1 LANPYEGYKVKS
13 LINTYRANPDMFNDD
28 QLDEL
33 EALAEQNEINFKR
46 LEGNFSLRRGFQQA
60 QAGFLEGLTTFDLI
74 PKEPRT
80 TGEAIFRQLGHLA
93 GFAPAIMR
101 APLSVFSRF
110 RGTGMYQAL
119 EAGIKTL
126 DDIAV
131 PMKFSRGTKAT
142 FDKVLEKTGAETI
155 DFLRKGAA
163 TRQITEEALGLGVA
177 SAVSSVWKGSDI
189 MADAF
194 VGGAIAGG
202 AFGGI
207 GNFVSVGKMY
217 KGSPEQIQKANARL
231 RAGVASLFMGL
242 PATMRNDP
250 IEMQIYEYLLGGFFG
265 YNTRPAY
272 KQAAGEWMIGKKGE
286 RLGRNM
292 QDILDPE
299 HAKDWNTITKRTQ
312 DFILYEHPMGESF
325 TFPNSEKLKGATGAS
340 LGYLEKNFP
349 ETRWRQLAETY
360 IKNSGREVNDANI
373 QAFYRLRAADAMAVL
388 QGRLRDAESTSAQL
402 YADQQSDFMDPVT
415 REIEYL
421 KSTDKEVYKE
431 VDKKQFRTEQDFVS
445 AREQATAESL
455 SAEGGRNVEV
465 FITNL
470 KKLIGNDLTTKHEAR
485 YRRKWHTETEP
496 TQEVFYFK
504 DKAFGDIEVKS
515 TKDKTFGTTS
525 LGERYVT
532 LPINYLGF
540 GGFSFMTHGVTKN
553 GQVYKILD
561 FAPQGENVI
570 FKVDS
575 NKLRKIENRLEE
587 QGKYIY
593 SGVKDKTFMLI
604 ADYVNTL
611 GNVQITKEMI
621 FDAMSKGD
629 PVVRSAIE
637 KTFETGL
644 ASDKSIFGTNRLYE
658 RKWISNVLHHA
669 AMNGLVNKNSP
680 SLQGL
685 GLLLNKGYGKSVADL
700 NKRLTL
706 ITNRMTPLN
715 AASFTETIPN
725 GKIRG
730 MIIKDIETTGNSD
743 TDGGLIIAHKFFD
756 NVVKYMGQDSMVGH
770 IKPVV
775 AGNTG
780 LGALFTKS
788 NGQRATGRWNNFM
801 KENGLDFIVFDSG
814 AKLRGNLEINTEFT
828 YNPKSNTFSI
838 KNPKTFEVPIEHM
851 QVSTGTFEDPF
862 KSIKGDEIARQF
874 YLHASSNQFP
884 DFAEQYF
891 KEILEPSLQGTERGR
906 SFAEKVNEIRA
917 KNEKLS
923 DKQLKE
929 LDKIIEDADL
939 SLNELPLDF
948 IKDTLLKFPDSRV
961 AGKVMDK
968 IMKLEGEGKLDIDFE
983 FDTNSDFRQFHASN
997 KILAQAMAGTYA
1009 VRNTVFKEN
1018 YHNALKKFLVRRF
1031 ANPYIYT
1038 GGKSWLKAFTPDQ
1051 LFTYKGESIIID
1063 PEYVQKGIK
1072 ELREGDVYLDNM
1084 FKKMPIETKYIP
1096 EKELEA
1102 IYQRKLKNAQK
1113 TDSKATMETINKRV
1127 NLGEAWEQYT
1137 GNKSRSN
1144 IKEWDKTFM
1153 LLAIRI
1159 PADSVSGTRQLRFR
1173 GFTGQR
1179 GSGSFTHHKDN
1190 KYLGGAD
1197 KDSDSIK
1204 LYQGI
1209 SNDLRKKFV
1218 EVKDERAAWENK
1230 DGTPSD
1236 YAKEIDRIFSNADL
1250 DATEVQRFK
1259 GYNKKEG
1266 DKGYNKLEDIEYQMF
1281 MYNPAYRL
1289 RASQMAYSAKQGM
1302 GTSLNAKIA
1311 MQNFADYILKNNN
1324 SVDFTFED
1332 GGQTFVANIKVKKGS
1347 VMGVDRMQFF
1357 RDLGT
1362 AVVNKSAD
1370 ASTDPT
1376 IKPSVAHTR
1385 VLFDAL
1391 FDMKVYKANE
1401 KTGELDLVKRNGS
1414 DIKLPK
1420 DYFGYNQL
1428 KSKAINT
1435 PFSTILDAL
1444 RVVKPQ
1450 SSVRQISWSILKDR
1464 AWETT
1469 KSGQVILKLEPKEI
1483 AKLDIDV
1490 GERVLT
1496 TENDITYSITRK
1508 PNSDGKAIL
1517 NKSRF
1522 GTGQALDIF
1531 DLGRLLTRTNVNVK
1545 KHELTGMIPALIKRM
1560 ENAGLNIESFSFPI
1574 ITRAYSRL
1582 MESLPV
1588 QQQAANNLRL
1598 IGGKELTKF
1607 IETHL
1612 GILAKEFNFDMNP
1625 RGKLDPRISQYSFAF
1640 DNIGRGLAHFSTIE
1654 LLHKNFLDLHKAIDS
1669 AGVKGNAI
1677 KELIPRLIERNKKIK
1692 EELQATVRLD
1702 KDGVLE
1708 NLERQIQKTSQELLD
1723 LAVDNNFTPEPLMKY
1738 WHTLLLSPIT
1748 SKKTQGFF
1756 GHNQLYKDIHSARSI
1771 PFETK
1776 KEFYGKMEEVFNRGV
1791 EQESPQLEAKAK
1803 SISTLKEL
1811 AMKTTEELLNENAPP
1826 KSKPKKVDSNK
1837 FDLFNPPKTEMILM
1851 DKSPKETLTELTTS
1865 KAMEGLAINEAQLKE
1880 VQQFR
1885 KNLNRH
1891 RVIKEN
1897 FEQWF
1902 EYFTGILSGGNKYRE
1917 ASTMT
1922 MQDIVAINRYF
1933 KGIQDPNRLK
1943 FDLSYWYRDPRFAD
1957 EKMATKGLI
1966 NKYFQYFAP
1975 VKTAGST
1982 EPVRKPIFFF
1992 TSPIGEIARYH
2003 GANERSISKDIV
2015 YYENKYYKNIEKELN
2030 KYGTEERTKLVEEL
2044 FDFREKGIVP
2054 SDPKKLA
2061 QIEALNKPVT
2071 EFFKGMHDLIY
2082 TKDSKGIKATDADG
2096 TWVMD
2101 KDFQSWYRSTGGVLN
2116 KYMRWNADGK
2126 MDLQHFRRT
2135 VIDNN
2140 NINKPEVIRT
2150 VGIDGIKR
2158 YQRELKMEEAILN
2171 EIEFSKTMLGT
2182 RLEKEAFRQKDSF
2195 VYRDKMHQF
2204 MKGIGQR
2211 DVTSYMPH
2219 MNFGATKKSA
2229 REIVTFIENKAND
2242 IYGDTYSKAIAKG
2255 LTPEMAAQRADRAF
2269 LEYNRQQENKLA
2281 GAEEFFAY
2289 GELIEPSKIME
2300 SDLNV
2305 QFTSQGSLVGNLKNR
2320 VVDMPGFDKSP
2331 FIFKL
2336 YLDKLVGSY
2345 YNNATAIKGQ
2355 YEINNMVH
2363 RLTRNPRTRYKVSK
2377 AEQEQLKGSDYKN
2390 PVEVWADYVKLY
2402 LQSILGHQSYFSTEM
2417 VSPKSPLKLKDK
2429 RNLFYLTSD
2438 ENVINI
2444 FEKYYQNKG
2453 VSSPFFKHAP
2463 KSKEARKEYF
2473 SRKLHELGRMEA
2485 QYQLMSLLANTGTW
2499 ATNIFSGSAMT
2510 IGSAGIRNF
2519 ADSYSNKKI
2528 YDMLLTDGKGNE
2540 VVKLNNGKTAKNRKE
2555 LLQYLEERGVIDA
2568 FIQNE
2573 FDVNPRLR
2581 SGLKK
2586 AGVNL
2591 STFKREITTAAK
2603 SKNPNLSVM
2612 EVVRKYNVMDTMVKY
2627 GSFFMQ
2633 NSERINRLNAFTA
2646 HAMQAVKKFGAEGRE
2661 LSIEDPFV
2669 FDMAMRGIENT
2680 QFLYQ
2685 NSARPAFMR
2694 TAVGKVLS
2702 RFKLFVW
2709 NSVRTRKEFYRQ
2721 AKLYGFKEGT
2731 PEYERFKDT
2740 YMIDLFM
2747 FALGSAFMFS
2757 IFDTALAPPLD
2768 TFQSIA
2774 DSLYGDKRER
2784 DMAFWGSKLGAL
2796 QLLKP
2801 PVARIPDAAIELLT
2815 GDWEKFSSYTAYT
2828 MFPFGRGVRQLVQ
2841 FSERPERAGEIF
2853 LRLPVNQMKSR
2864 LERERRR
2871 SRQKSRIE
2879 ETLGE

>member
-1 LANPYEGYKVKS
+1 MINPYEGYKVKS

-33 EALAEQNEINFKR
+33 ESLAEQHEINFKR
-46 LEGNFSLRRGFQQA
+46 LEGNFSLRRGLQQA
-60 QAGFLEGLTTFDLI
+60 QAGFIEGLTTMDLI

-93 GFAPAIMR
+93 GFAPAIMK

-126 DDIAV
+126 DDIAI

-142 FDKVLEKTGAETI
+142 FDKVLQKTGAESI
-155 DFLRKGAA
+155 EFLRHGSA

-177 SAVSSVWKGSDI
+177 SAVSSVWKGTDV

-217 KGSPEQIQKANARL
+217 KGTPEQIQTANARL
-231 RAGVASLFMGL
+231 RAGVASMFMGL
-242 PATMRNDP
+242 PATMRQDP

-272 KQAAGEWMIGKKGE
+272 KQAAGVWMNGKKGE
-286 RLGRNM
+286 KLGRNL

-299 HAKDWNTITKRTQ
+299 HAKDWNTITKKTQ
-312 DFILYEHPMGESF
+312 DYILYEHPLGF
-325 TFPNSEKLKGATGAS
+325 KNSEGLKGSTGAS

-349 ETRWRQLAETY
+349 ETKWRPLAEEY
-360 IKNSGREVNDANI
+360 IKNSGREVNNDTVH
-373 QAFYRLRAADAMAVL
+373 AFYRLKASDAMAVL
-388 QGRLRDAESTSAQL
+388 SGRFRDAESTSAQL
-402 YADQQSDFMDPVT
+402 YSDQQSDFMDPVT

-421 KSTDKEVYKE
+421 KNTDKDVYKE
-431 VDKKQFRTEQDFVS
+431 VDKKQFKTEQDFVA
-445 AREQATAESL
+445 AREQATSESL
-455 SAEGGRNVEV
+455 TAEGGRNVEV
-465 FITNL
+465 FVDSL
-470 KKLIGNDLTTKHEAR
+470 KRLIGSDLTTKHEAR

-504 DKAFGDIEVKS
+504 DKAFGDIDVKS
-515 TKDKTFGTTS
+515 TKSKTFGTTS

-553 GQVYKILD
+553 GQAYKILD
-561 FAPQGENVI
+561 FAPQGENVL

-575 NKLRKIENRLEE
+575 KKLRKIENKLEE

-593 SGVKDKTFMLI
+593 SGMKDKTFMLI
-604 ADYVNTL
+604 ADYVDSL
-611 GNVQITKEMI
+611 GNVQITKELI

-629 PVVRSAIE
+629 PVIRKAIE
-637 KTFETGL
+637 KTYEAGL
-644 ASDKSIFGTNRLYE
+644 ESDKNMFGTNRLYE
-658 RKWISNVLHHA
+658 RKWVSNVLHHA

-680 SLQGL
+680 NLQGL

-715 AASFTETIPN
+715 QASFTETIPN
-725 GKIRG
+725 GKMRG

-756 NVVKYMGQDSMVGH
+756 SIVKYMGYDKNVGH
-770 IKPVV
+770 LKPVV
-775 AGNTG
+775 AGDTG

-788 NGQRATGRWNNFM
+788 NGQRATGRWNDFM

-814 AKLRGNLEINTEFT
+814 AKLKGQIEVNAEFT
-828 YNPKSNTFSI
+828 YNPKSNTFSV

-891 KEILEPSLQGTERGR
+891 KEILEPSLLGTERGKA
-906 SFAEKVNEIRA
+906 FAEKVNEVRA

-929 LDKIIEDADL
+929 LDKIINDADL
-939 SLNELPLDF
+939 SLNELPLEF

-961 AGKVMDK
+961 AGRVMDK

-983 FDTNSDFRQFHASN
+983 FDSSSDFRQFHTSN

-1051 LFTYKGESIIID
+1051 LVTYKGESIIID
-1063 PEYVQKGIK
+1063 PEYVQKKVKG
-1072 ELREGDVYLDNM
+1072 LQEGDLYLDNM
-1084 FKKMPIETKYIP
+1084 FKRMPIETKYIP
-1096 EKELEA
+1096 EKDLEA

-1113 TDSKATMETINKRV
+1113 TDSKATMETIDKRV
-1127 NLGEAWEQYT
+1127 NLGEAWEQYV
-1137 GNKSRSN
+1137 GNKSRKDF
-1144 IKEWDKTFM
+1144 KEWDKTFM

-1230 DGTPSD
+1230 DGTPSE

-1266 DKGYNKLEDIEYQMF
+1266 DKGYDVSKDVEYQMF

-1302 GTSLNAKIA
+1302 GGSLNAKIA
-1311 MQNFADYILKNNN
+1311 MQNFSDYILKNNN

-1332 GGQTFVANIKVKKGS
+1332 GGQTFVANIKVKKGK

-1385 VLFDAL
+1385 VLFDSL
-1391 FDMKVYKANE
+1391 FDMKVYKANP
-1401 KTGELDLVKRNGS
+1401 KTGELNLVKRNGS

-1420 DYFGYNQL
+1420 DYFGYSEL

-1444 RVVKPQ
+1444 RVVKPA
-1450 SSVRQISWSILKDR
+1450 SSVRNISWSILKDKP
-1464 AWETT
+1464 WFD
-1469 KSGQVILKLEPKEI
+1469 KNGLVLLELTPKEI
-1483 AKLDIDV
+1483 AKLDIEV

-1496 TENDITYSITRK
+1496 KDKDITYSIVRK
-1508 PNSDGKAIL
+1508 PNENGKAIL

-1531 DLGRLLTRTNVNVK
+1531 DLGRLLTRTNVNIK
-1545 KHELTGMIPALIKRM
+1545 KHGLTGMVPALVKRM
-1560 ENAGLNIESFSFPI
+1560 ENSGLNIESFSFPI
-1574 ITRAYSRL
+1574 ITRAYKNL
-1582 MESLPV
+1582 VENLPV
-1588 QQQAANNLRL
+1588 QQQAAKNLRFV
-1598 IGGKELTKF
+1598 GSKELMKF

-1612 GILAKEFNFDMNP
+1612 GILSKEFNFDMNP

-1654 LLHKNFLDLHKAIDS
+1654 LLHKNFIDLHAAIDA

-1692 EELQATVRLD
+1692 EELQGSVRLD

-1708 NLERQIQKTSQELLD
+1708 NLERQIRKTSEELLD
-1723 LAVDNNFTPEPLMKY
+1723 LAVDNNFTPEPLIKY

-1748 SKKTQGFF
+1748 SKKTSGFY
-1756 GHNQLYKDIHSARSI
+1756 GHNQIYKDIHSARNI

-1776 KEFYGKMEEVFNRGV
+1776 KEFYGKMEEIFNRGV
-1791 EQESPQLEAKAK
+1791 DKENMMLDVEVKD
-1803 SISTLKEL
+1803 ISTLKEL
-1811 AMKTTEELLNENAPP
+1811 AMKTTEDLINENTPP
-1826 KSKPKKVDSNK
+1826 KSKPKKVDSSQ
-1837 FDLFNPPKTEMILM
+1837 FDLFNPPKAELALM
-1851 DKSPKETLTELTTS
+1851 DKPQYETLTELATS
-1865 KAMEGLAINEAQLKE
+1865 KAIEGLAINDAGYKE

-1902 EYFTGILSGGNKYRE
+1902 EFFTGILSGGGKYRE

-1922 MQDIVAINRYF
+1922 LEDIVAINRYF
-1933 KGIQDPNRLK
+1933 KGIQDPNRLLFK
-1943 FDLSYWYRDPRFAD
+1943 LRYWYMDPRFTD
-1957 EKMATKGLI
+1957 EKMATKGII
-1966 NKYFQYFAP
+1966 NRYFQYFAP
-1975 VKTAGST
+1975 VDAGGVI
-1982 EPVRKPIFFF
+1982 PKRKPVFHF
-1992 TSPIGEIARYH
+1992 TSPIGEISRYH
-2003 GANERSISKDIV
+2003 GANERNISKDIV
-2015 YYENKYYKNIEKELN
+2015 FYENKYYNKIEKELN
-2030 KYGTEERTKLVEEL
+2030 KYGTEDRAKLVEEL
-2044 FDFREKGIVP
+2044 FEFREKGIVP
-2054 SDPKKLA
+2054 NDPKRMA
-2061 QIEALNKPVT
+2061 QLEALNKPVT

-2101 KDFQSWYRSTGGVLN
+2101 KDFQSWYRATGGVLN

-2126 MDLQHFRRT
+2126 MDLQHFRKT

-2158 YQRELKMEEAILN
+2158 YQRELKMEETILN
-2171 EIEFSKTMLGT
+2171 ELEHSKTMLGT

-2195 VYRDKMHQF
+2195 VYRDKIHQF
-2204 MKGIGQR
+2204 MTGIGER
-2211 DVTSYMPH
+2211 DVASYMPH

-2229 REIVTFIENKAND
+2229 KEIVTFIENKAND
-2242 IYGDTYSKAIAKG
+2242 IYGDTYSAAIAKG
-2255 LTPEMAAQRADRAF
+2255 LSPKIAAQRADKAF

-2289 GELIEPSKIME
+2289 GELIEPSKLME

-2305 QFTSQGSLVGNLKNR
+2305 QFTNQGSLVGNLKNR

-2336 YLDKLVGSY
+2336 YLDKLVSSY

-2355 YEINNMVH
+2355 YEINNMKH
-2363 RLTRNPRTRYKVSK
+2363 RLIRNPSTRYKVSK
-2377 AEQEQLKGSDYKN
+2377 AEKAQLKGSDYNN
-2390 PVEVWADYVKLY
+2390 PIEVWGDYVKLY

-2438 ENVINI
+2438 ENVVNI
-2444 FEKYYQNKG
+2444 FEKYYQNKN
-2453 VSSPFFKHAP
+2453 VKAPFFKHAP
-2463 KSKEARKEYF
+2463 KSAEARKEYF

-2499 ATNIFSGSAMT
+2499 TTNIVSGSAMT

-2519 ADSYSNKKI
+2519 VDSYSNKKI

-2540 VVKLNNGKTAKNRKE
+2540 IVKLNNGKTAKNRKD

-2586 AGVNL
+2586 AGVNVK
-2591 STFKREITTAAK
+2591 TFTREITTAAK
-2603 SKNPNLSVM
+2603 SSNPDLRVM
-2612 EVVRKYNVMDTMVKY
+2612 EVIRKYNVMDTMVKY

-2646 HAMQAVKKFGAEGRE
+2646 HAIQSVKKFGVEGRE

-2721 AKLYGFKEGT
+2721 AKLYGFKNGT
-2731 PEYERFKDT
+2731 PEYERFKNT
-2740 YMIDLFM
+2740 YMLDLFM
-2747 FALGSAFMFS
+2747 FSLGSAFMFS

-2768 TFQSIA
+2768 TFQAIA

-2828 MFPFGRGVRQLVQ
+2828 MFPFGRGIRQLVQ
-2841 FSERPERAGEIF
+2841 FSDKPERAGEIF

-2864 LERERRR
+2864 LERAKKRN
-2871 SRQKSRIE
+2871 RQKSKIE
-2879 ETLGE
+2879 ESLGV

>member
-1 LANPYEGYKVKS
+1 MINPYEGYKVKS

-33 EALAEQNEINFKR
+33 ESLAEQHEINFKR
-46 LEGNFSLRRGFQQA
+46 LEGNFSLRRGLQQA
-60 QAGFLEGLTTFDLI
+60 QAGFIEGLTTMDLI

-110 RGTGMYQAL
+110 RGAGMYKAL

-126 DDIAV
+126 DDIAI

-142 FDKVLEKTGAETI
+142 FDKVLQKTGAESI
-155 DFLRKGAA
+155 EFLRHGSA

-177 SAVSSVWKGSDI
+177 SAVSSVWKGTDV

-217 KGSPEQIQKANARL
+217 KGTPEQIQTANARL
-231 RAGVASLFMGL
+231 RAGVASMFMGL
-242 PATMRNDP
+242 PATMRRDP

-272 KQAAGEWMIGKKGE
+272 KQAAGVWMNGKKGE
-286 RLGRNM
+286 MLGRNL

-299 HAKDWNTITKRTQ
+299 HAKDWNTITKKTQ
-312 DFILYEHPMGESF
+312 DYILHEHPLGYE
-325 TFPNSEKLKGATGAS
+325 NSEGLKGSTGAS

-349 ETRWRQLAETY
+349 ETKWRPLAEEY
-360 IKNSGREVNDANI
+360 IKNSGREVNNDTVH
-373 QAFYRLRAADAMAVL
+373 AFYRLKASDAMAVL
-388 QGRLRDAESTSAQL
+388 SGRFRDAESTSAQL
-402 YADQQSDFMDPVT
+402 YSDQQSDFMDPVT
-415 REIEYL
+415 REIEHL
-421 KSTDKEVYKE
+421 KNTDKDVYKE
-431 VDKKQFRTEQDFVS
+431 VDKKQFKTEQDFVA
-445 AREQATAESL
+445 AREQATSESL
-455 SAEGGRNVEV
+455 TAEGGRNVEV
-465 FITNL
+465 FIDSL
-470 KKLIGNDLTTKHEAR
+470 KRLIGNDLTTKHEGR

-504 DKAFGDIEVKS
+504 DKAFGDIDVKS
-515 TKDKTFGTTS
+515 TKSKTFGTTS

-553 GQVYKILD
+553 GQAYKILD
-561 FAPQGENVI
+561 FAPQGENVV

-575 NKLRKIENRLEE
+575 KKLRKIENKLEE

-593 SGVKDKTFMLI
+593 SGMKDKTFMLI
-604 ADYVNTL
+604 ADYVDSL
-611 GNVQITKEMI
+611 GNVQITKELI

-629 PVVRSAIE
+629 PIIRKAIE
-637 KTFETGL
+637 KTYEAGL
-644 ASDKSIFGTNRLYE
+644 ESDKNMFGTNRLYE
-658 RKWISNVLHHA
+658 RKWVSNVLHHA

-680 SLQGL
+680 NLQGL

-715 AASFTETIPN
+715 QASFTETISN
-725 GKIRG
+725 GKMRG

-756 NVVKYMGQDSMVGH
+756 AIVKYMGYDKNVGH
-770 IKPVV
+770 LKPVV
-775 AGNTG
+775 AGDTG

-788 NGQRATGRWNNFM
+788 NGQRATGRWNDFM

-814 AKLRGNLEINTEFT
+814 AKLKGQIEVNAEFT
-828 YNPKSNTFSI
+828 YNPKSNTFSV

-891 KEILEPSLQGTERGR
+891 KEILEPSLLGTERGR
-906 SFAEKVNEIRA
+906 SFAEKVNEVRA

-929 LDKIIEDADL
+929 LDKIINDADL
-939 SLNELPLDF
+939 SLNELPLEF

-983 FDTNSDFRQFHASN
+983 FDSSSDFRQFHTSN

-1051 LFTYKGESIIID
+1051 LVTYKGNSIIID
-1063 PEYVQKGIK
+1063 PEYVQKKVKG
-1072 ELREGDVYLDNM
+1072 LQEGDLYLDNM
-1084 FKKMPIETKYIP
+1084 FKRMPIETKYIP
-1096 EKELEA
+1096 EKDLEA

-1113 TDSKATMETINKRV
+1113 TDSKATMETIDKRV
-1127 NLGEAWEQYT
+1127 NLGEAWEQYV
-1137 GNKSRSN
+1137 GNKSRKDF
-1144 IKEWDKTFM
+1144 KEWDKTFM

-1266 DKGYNKLEDIEYQMF
+1266 DKGYNVAEDVEYQMF

-1302 GTSLNAKIA
+1302 GGSLNAKIA
-1311 MQNFADYILKNNN
+1311 MQNFSDYILKNNN

-1332 GGQTFVANIKVKKGS
+1332 GGQTFVANIKVKKGK

-1385 VLFDAL
+1385 VLFDSL
-1391 FDMKVYKANE
+1391 FDMKVYKANP

-1420 DYFGYNQL
+1420 DYFGYSQL

-1444 RVVKPQ
+1444 RVVKPA
-1450 SSVRQISWSILKDR
+1450 SSVRNISWSILKDKP
-1464 AWETT
+1464 WID
-1469 KSGQVILKLEPKEI
+1469 KNGLVLLELTPKEI
-1483 AKLDIDV
+1483 AKLDIEV

-1496 TENDITYSITRK
+1496 KDKDITYSIVRR
-1508 PNSDGKAIL
+1508 PDADGKAIL

-1531 DLGRLLTRTNVNVK
+1531 DLGRLLTRTNVNIK
-1545 KHELTGMIPALIKRM
+1545 KHGLTGMVPALVKRM
-1560 ENAGLNIESFSFPI
+1560 ENSGLNIESFSFPI
-1574 ITRAYSRL
+1574 ITRAYKNL
-1582 MESLPV
+1582 VENLPV
-1588 QQQAANNLRL
+1588 QQQAAKNLRFV
-1598 IGGKELTKF
+1598 GSKELMKF

-1612 GILAKEFNFDMNP
+1612 GILSKEFNFDMNP

-1640 DNIGRGLAHFSTIE
+1640 DNIGKGLAHFSTIE
-1654 LLHKNFLDLHKAIDS
+1654 LLHKNFIDLHAAIDA

-1692 EELQATVRLD
+1692 EELQGSVRLD

-1708 NLERQIQKTSQELLD
+1708 NLERQIRNTSEELLD
-1723 LAVDNNFTPEPLMKY
+1723 LAVDNNFNPQPLIKY

-1748 SKKTQGFF
+1748 SKKTSGFY
-1756 GHNQLYKDIHSARSI
+1756 GHNQIYKDIHSARNI

-1776 KEFYGKMEEVFNRGV
+1776 KEFYGKMEEIFNRGV
-1791 EQESPQLEAKAK
+1791 DKENMMLDVEVKD
-1803 SISTLKEL
+1803 ISTLKEL
-1811 AMKTTEELLNENAPP
+1811 AMKTTEDLINENTPP
-1826 KSKPKKVDSNK
+1826 KSKPKKVDPNQ
-1837 FDLFNPPKTEMILM
+1837 FDLFNPPKAELALM
-1851 DKSPKETLTELTTS
+1851 DKPQYETLTELATS
-1865 KAMEGLAINEAQLKE
+1865 KAIEGLAINDAGYKE

-1902 EYFTGILSGGNKYRE
+1902 EYFTGILSGGGKYRE

-1922 MQDIVAINRYF
+1922 LEDIVAINRYF
-1933 KGIQDPNRLK
+1933 KGIQDPSRLLFK
-1943 FDLSYWYRDPRFAD
+1943 LRYWYMDPRFTD
-1957 EKMATKGLI
+1957 EKMATKGII
-1966 NKYFQYFAP
+1966 NRYFQYFAP
-1975 VKTAGST
+1975 VDVGGADYI
-1982 EPVRKPIFFF
+1982 RKPVFHF
-1992 TSPIGEIARYH
+1992 TSPIGEISRYH
-2003 GANERSISKDIV
+2003 GANERNISKDIV
-2015 YYENKYYKNIEKELN
+2015 FYENKYYNKIEKELN
-2030 KYGTEERTKLVEEL
+2030 KYGTEDRAKLVEEL
-2044 FDFREKGIVP
+2044 FEFREKGIVP
-2054 SDPKKLA
+2054 NDPKRMA
-2061 QIEALNKPVT
+2061 QLEALNKPVT

-2101 KDFQSWYRSTGGVLN
+2101 KDFQSWYRATGGVLN

-2158 YQRELKMEEAILN
+2158 YQRELKMEETILN
-2171 EIEFSKTMLGT
+2171 ELEHSKTMLGT

-2195 VYRDKMHQF
+2195 VYRDKIHQF
-2204 MKGIGQR
+2204 MTGIGER
-2211 DVTSYMPH
+2211 DVASYMPH

-2229 REIVTFIENKAND
+2229 KEIVTFIENKAND
-2242 IYGDTYSKAIAKG
+2242 IYGDTYSAAIAKG
-2255 LTPEMAAQRADRAF
+2255 LSPKIAAQRADKAF

-2289 GELIEPSKIME
+2289 GELIEPSRLME

-2305 QFTSQGSLVGNLKNR
+2305 QFTNQGSLVGNLKNR

-2336 YLDKLVGSY
+2336 YLDKLVSSY

-2355 YEINNMVH
+2355 YEINNMKH
-2363 RLTRNPRTRYKVSK
+2363 RLIRNPSTRYKVSK
-2377 AEQEQLKGSDYKN
+2377 AEKAQLKGSDYNN
-2390 PVEVWADYVKLY
+2390 PIEVWGDYVKLY

-2417 VSPKSPLKLKDK
+2417 VSPKSPLQLKDK

-2438 ENVINI
+2438 ENVVNI
-2444 FEKYYQNKG
+2444 FEKYYQNKN
-2453 VSSPFFKHAP
+2453 VKAPFFKHAP
-2463 KSKEARKEYF
+2463 KSAEARKEYF

-2499 ATNIFSGSAMT
+2499 TTNIVSGSAMT

-2540 VVKLNNGKTAKNRKE
+2540 IVKLNNGKTAKNRKD

-2586 AGVNL
+2586 AGVNVK
-2591 STFKREITTAAK
+2591 TFTREITTAAK
-2603 SKNPNLSVM
+2603 SSNPDLRVM
-2612 EVVRKYNVMDTMVKY
+2612 EVIRKYNVMDTMVKY

-2646 HAMQAVKKFGAEGRE
+2646 HAIQSVKKFGVEGRE

-2721 AKLYGFKEGT
+2721 AKLYGFKNGT

-2740 YMIDLFM
+2740 YMLDLFM
-2747 FALGSAFMFS
+2747 FSLGSAFMFS

-2768 TFQSIA
+2768 TFQAIA

-2828 MFPFGRGVRQLVQ
+2828 MFPFGRGIRQLVQ
-2841 FSERPERAGEIF
+2841 FSDKPERAGEIF

-2864 LERERRR
+2864 LERAKKRD
-2871 SRQKSRIE
+2871 RQKSKIE
-2879 ETLGE
+2879 ETLGV